1 MSSNLGIRIAMRRI
15 PFGSGPSRKKHC
27 LMGYRSYPLPFW
39 DMGVS
44 ENFMEPARTCEFRF
58 GKKKKN
64 FLRVIPT
71 LNHYSDIVS
80 DIPSGSIYGIFI
92 LTYFFWHIL

>member
-1 MSSNLGIRIAMRRI
+1 MRRI

-39 DMGVS
+39 DMVCLKISG
-44 ENFMEPARTCEFRF
+44 NLREPVNLGSAYL
-58 GKKKKN
+58 KKKN

-92 LTYFFWHIL
+92 LTFFFGIYFIIL